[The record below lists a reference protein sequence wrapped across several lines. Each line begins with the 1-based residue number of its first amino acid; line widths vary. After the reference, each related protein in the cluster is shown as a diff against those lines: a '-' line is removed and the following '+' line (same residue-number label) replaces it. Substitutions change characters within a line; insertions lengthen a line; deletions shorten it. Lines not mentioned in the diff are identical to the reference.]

1 MAGRI
6 RQYMWESNRMS
17 SEEKSS
23 IHWKVFLF
31 FLLPLII
38 ITKGQFLFFMAG
50 VFIPMFIFFLLF
62 SS

>member
-17 SEEKSS
+17 PEEKSS
-23 IHWKVFLF
+23 IHWNVFWF
-31 FLLPLII
+31 FILPLII
-38 ITKGQFLFFMAG
+38 ITKGQILFVLAG
-50 VFIPMFIFFLLF
+50 ACIPLFIFVLLF

>member
-17 SEEKSS
+17 PEQKKS
-23 IHWKVFLF
+23 IHWNVLWF
-31 FLLPLII
+31 FILPLII
-38 ITKGQFLFFMAG
+38 ITHGQILFVFAG
-50 VFIPMFIFFLLF
+50 LAIPLFIFILLF

>member
-1 MAGRI
+1 MAGRV

-23 IHWKVFLF
+23 IHWSVFWF
-31 FLLPLII
+31 FILPLII
-38 ITKGQFLFFMAG
+38 ITKGQILFVLAG
-50 VFIPMFIFFLLF
+50 VCIPLFIFCFLF